1 VLDRQRAQK
10 QTDVDFDFFDE
21 SPIGQGGRKDDG
33 KPGLRRKLPKRPPA
47 PPGGPQLYRLGL
59 LIAGAIVLA
68 AVLIFVIDSC
78 RGDRAR
84 AEYTGYIDSVTV
96 VATESQQL
104 GVQLNDRLTTPG
116 IAIEDLRGDIEGLR
130 EQQEQILRS
139 ARELTPPGPLLAQHE
154 SLIETM
160 QFRVNGL
167 QGLASGLAQVAQT
180 TNGDESGALLAEQS
194 QRLVASDVVYLDA
207 FKAPTQTILDQQG
220 ITDVS
225 VPDSQFV
232 QNPELGG
239 PSLWTQIVQRL
250 TQSPEAGG
258 LHGNG
263 IVGVRVQPGG
273 EQLTPGEDNTVPAS
287 NRLAFQVLIENSG
300 DFQETQV
307 PVTLVLQQDPVIRKR
322 QVIDVI
328 NPGETKTVTFRDL
341 DNVTFS
347 ARTTLKITVEP
358 VAGEQNVRNNTAE
371 YAVIFTLQ

>member
-21 SPIGQGGRKDDG
+21 SPTGQGGRKADG

-68 AVLIFVIDSC
+68 AVLIFAIGSC

-116 IAIEDLRGDIEGLR
+116 IAIEDLRRDIEGLR

-139 ARELTPPGPLLAQHE
+139 ARELTPPGPLLEQHE

-180 TNGDESGALLAEQS
+180 TNADESGALLAEQS

-232 QNPELGG
+232 QNAELGS

-263 IVGVRVQPGG
+263 IAGVRVQPGG

-287 NRLAFQVLIENSG
+287 DRLAFQVLIENSG

-341 DNVTFS
+341 GNVTFS